1 MRKWITDDN
10 LDSSF
15 LQAIRNGVIDTGLG
29 AEALHKLEAL
39 ALERGCVD
47 SIIETLD
54 DGVAGWYQRTGYVLI
69 AYIPN
74 YCGPWNRHILLKS
87 LVG

>member
-15 LQAIRNGVIDTGLG
+15 LQAIRDGVIDTGLG

-39 ALERGCVD
+39 ALERGWVD

-54 DGVAGWYQRTGYVLI
+54 DGVAGWYQRIGYVLI
-69 AYIPN
+69 AHIPR
-74 YCGPWNRHILLKS
+74 YCGPWNRHILLRS
-87 LVG
+87 LAG